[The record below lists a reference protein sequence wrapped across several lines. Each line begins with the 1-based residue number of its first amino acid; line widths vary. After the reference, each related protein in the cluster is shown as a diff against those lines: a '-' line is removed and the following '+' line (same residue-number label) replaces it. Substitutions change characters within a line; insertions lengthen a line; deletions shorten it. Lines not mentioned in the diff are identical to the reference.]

1 MKKKAAILILTLSM
15 TFSLASCGS
24 EELANVSTSDVASV
38 VQSVEDAIESASQ
51 ESESAVDETEEEP
64 ESESE
69 SESEESESQAEE
81 QESSEAPLE
90 ETTEAEAASEEAVE
104 SSEESPAEPEVP
116 AESETPAYTFND
128 ASGVKYAKANVNV
141 RDVPSKEGSKVGSLS
156 TNDKVEFTG
165 ICNETGWYR
174 FTMNGKDAYVSGN
187 YLVSEKVA
195 VATPTPAP
203 VDNSGTQ
210 VADNGNSSG
219 TQVADNSGSGNGSG
233 STPAPA
239 DNGNSTA
246 SAPVDTNSS
255 ASAPEGG
262 NTQVADNDS
271 EQGGSSDVSWELI
284 GDVEG
289 GKIYQGSDG
298 SQMSISNSGVVDI
311 TPADRI
317 GGGDGFDWGEP
328 TAEDLELDRLA
339 HKSVNGEELTAEERA
354 WLTEHG
360 YN

>member
-1 MKKKAAILILTLSM
+1 MKKKIAIMILTLSM

-24 EELANVSTSDVASV
+24 EELANISTSDVANV

-64 ESESE
+64 ESESESE

-90 ETTEAEAASEEAVE
+90 ETTEAEAASEEAAE
-104 SSEESPAEPEVP
+104 SSEESPAEPE
-116 AESETPAYTFND
+116 TPTYTFSD
-128 ASGVKYAKANVNV
+128 KSGVKYAKANVNV

-187 YLVSEKVA
+187 YLVNEKVA
-195 VATPTPAP
+195 VQAPTPAP

-210 VADNGNSSG
+210 VANNNGNGSD
-219 TQVADNSGSGNGSG
+219 TQGVDNSGSGNCSD

-239 DNGNSTA
+239 NNGNSTA

-262 NTQVADNDS
+262 NTQVAGNGESQENSEPNYGNLTGKDASGTYDRYVDDAGNVTYVDDNG
-271 EQGGSSDVSWELI
+271 EVKQE
-284 GDVEG
+284 
-289 GKIYQGSDG
+289 
-298 SQMSISNSGVVDI
+298 IS
-311 TPADRI
+311 ADQI
-317 GGGDGFDWGEP
+317 GGGDGFVWEN
-328 TAEDLELDRLA
+328 TAEDEIRHQQTQDAIDKR
-339 HKSVNGEELTAEERA
+339 NNE
-354 WLTEHG
+354 
-360 YN
+360 

>member
-1 MKKKAAILILTLSM
+1 MKKKIAIMILTLSM

-51 ESESAVDETEEEP
+51 ESESAVDEAEE

-69 SESEESESQAEE
+69 SESESQAEE

-90 ETTEAEAASEEAVE
+90 ETTEAEAASEEAAE

-141 RDVPSKEGSKVGSLS
+141 RDLPSKEGSKVGSLS

-187 YLVSEKVA
+187 YLVDEKVA
-195 VATPTPAP
+195 VQAPTPAP

-210 VADNGNSSG
+210 VADNGNGSG
-219 TQVADNSGSGNGSG
+219 TQVADNSGNGSD

-239 DNGNSTA
+239 
-246 SAPVDTNSS
+246 DTNSS

-262 NTQVADNDS
+262 NTQVADN
-271 EQGGSSDVSWELI
+271 GGSQENSEPNYGNLT
-284 GDVEG
+284 
-289 GKIYQGSDG
+289 GKDASGTYDRYVDDAGNVTYVDDNGEVKQE
-298 SQMSISNSGVVDI
+298 IS
-311 TPADRI
+311 ADQI
-317 GGGDGFDWGEP
+317 GGGDGFVWEN
-328 TAEDLELDRLA
+328 TAEDEIRHQQTQDAIDKR
-339 HKSVNGEELTAEERA
+339 NNE
-354 WLTEHG
+354 
-360 YN
+360 

>member
-1 MKKKAAILILTLSM
+1 MKKKIAIMILTLSM

-24 EELANVSTSDVASV
+24 EELANVSTSDMASV

-51 ESESAVDETEEEP
+51 ESESAVDEAEE

-69 SESEESESQAEE
+69 SESESQAEE

-90 ETTEAEAASEEAVE
+90 ETTEAEAASEEAAE

-187 YLVSEKVA
+187 YLVDEKVA
-195 VATPTPAP
+195 
-203 VDNSGTQ
+203 
-210 VADNGNSSG
+210 
-219 TQVADNSGSGNGSG
+219 
-233 STPAPA
+233 
-239 DNGNSTA
+239 
-246 SAPVDTNSS
+246 
-255 ASAPEGG
+255 E
-262 NTQVADNDS
+262 
-271 EQGGSSDVSWELI
+271 I
-284 GDVEG
+284 G
-289 GKIYQGSDG
+289 
-298 SQMSISNSGVVDI
+298 
-311 TPADRI
+311 R
-317 GGGDGFDWGEP
+317 
-328 TAEDLELDRLA
+328 A
-339 HKSVNGEELTAEERA
+339 HV
-354 WLTEHG
+354 
-360 YN
+360 

>member
-1 MKKKAAILILTLSM
+1 MKKKIAIMILTLSM

-90 ETTEAEAASEEAVE
+90 ETTEAEAASEEAAE

-116 AESETPAYTFND
+116 AEPETPAYTFND

-210 VADNGNSSG
+210 VANNNGNGSG
-219 TQVADNSGSGNGSG
+219 TQVADNSGNGSG

-239 DNGNSTA
+239 
-246 SAPVDTNSS
+246 DTNSS

-262 NTQVADNDS
+262 NTQVADN
-271 EQGGSSDVSWELI
+271 GGSTSSEVTWTLTDE
-284 GDVEG
+284 DAY
-289 GKIYQGSDG
+289 GKYYKGSDG
-298 SQMSISNSGVVDI
+298 SEKFVSNSGKEQVI
-311 TPADRI
+311 SADKI
-317 GGGDGFDWGEP
+317 GNGDGVPLDDWGIEGAHEA
-328 TAEDLELDRLA
+328 TAED
-339 HKSVNGEELTAEERA
+339 EEAFKKWQEVVGQTPE
-354 WLTEHG
+354 TP
-360 YN
+360 